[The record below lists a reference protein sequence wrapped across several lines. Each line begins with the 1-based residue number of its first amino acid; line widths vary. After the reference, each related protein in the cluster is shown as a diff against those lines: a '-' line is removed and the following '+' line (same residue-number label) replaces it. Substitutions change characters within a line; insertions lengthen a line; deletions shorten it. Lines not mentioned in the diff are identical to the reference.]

1 MNTNLTFY
9 KEFKDFFIRNF
20 VLNGVKIRSI
30 HYFKIIFSVQFKYRN
45 NTTLK
50 FMITRRKNYLLF
62 FILFL
67 FANSL
72 TTFATASKK
81 ITDPEKDKV
90 LIYVLKNILTRGHF
104 VEKELNDAFSEK
116 VYQEFINGLD
126 PNKRYFTQEDLKE
139 FSQYKYEIDNQ
150 LKDNDLTFYNLVY
163 GRFLSKVKNAK
174 SYYEALL
181 KAPFNYKKEETV
193 NMDFEKVPFAV
204 NNNELIDYWR
214 KQMKLNVLSRVQEQE
229 DLQKDKLKKDPTFKT
244 KKFATLETEARE
256 EILKNMNDLY
266 LRIEELEHEDW
277 FSTYLNSVVGAF
289 DPHTTYMAPR
299 IKERFDQDMSGKL
312 EGIGARL
319 FINGIYTEVSELVS
333 GGPAW
338 KQGELEAG
346 DTILEVAQGTEE
358 PLDIVGMRLDDAIK
372 FIKGKKG
379 TEVRLTVKKKM
390 DGTTKIISIIR
401 DVVEL
406 EETFVKSTIV
416 EKNGKKYGLI
426 DLPRFYISFD
436 DANYRDS
443 AKDMELEIE
452 RLKKEGIEGL
462 LIDLRNNGGGSLKT
476 AIEISGLFIDQGP
489 VVQVKYRGEKPII
502 KRDTNQKT
510 QWKGAVVVLV
520 NELSASASEIFAA
533 AMQDYKR
540 AIIIGGNQTYGKG
553 TVQSVI
559 PINNFYPNYETDLGA
574 IKMTI
579 QKFYRINGGS
589 TQIEGVYSDIA
600 MPSRYSYMEFGERDM
615 KGALVWDKVPQAKY
629 TTTDSYKN
637 FETVVYKS
645 KERIAANE
653 RFQLINE
660 YAKWLKKSQ
669 DDASFSLNYAHFIKD
684 SEVKEKE
691 VAKFKEIFK
700 FDSKLSFTSPKYELP
715 LLEKDSIL
723 SDKRAYW
730 HKNLSKDL
738 YVAEAL
744 NVLSELKMKSKNAV
758 VKN

>member
-1 MNTNLTFY
+1 MVY
-9 KEFKDFFIRNF
+9 KNFI
-20 VLNGVKIRSI
+20 
-30 HYFKIIFSVQFKYRN
+30 
-45 NTTLK
+45 
-50 FMITRRKNYLLF
+50 
-62 FILFL
+62 
-67 FANSL
+67 A
-72 TTFATASKK
+72 
-81 ITDPEKDKV
+81 
-90 LIYVLKNILTRGHF
+90 
-104 VEKELNDAFSEK
+104 
-116 VYQEFINGLD
+116 GLD
-126 PNKRYFTQEDLKE
+126 PSKRYFTQENLKE
-139 FSQYKYEIDNQ
+139 FSQYKFEIDNQ
-150 LKDNDLTFYNLVY
+150 LKENDLTFYNMVY
-163 GRFLSKVKNAK
+163 GRFLEKVKNAK
-174 SYYEALL
+174 YYYEALL
-181 KAPFNYKKEETV
+181 KEPFNYKKEEII
-193 NMDFEKVPFAV
+193 NMDSEKVPFAK
-204 NNNELIDYWR
+204 NDNELIDYWR
-214 KQMKLNVLSRVQEQE
+214 KQLKLNTVSRIQEQQ
-229 DLQKDKLKKDPTFKT
+229 DLQKEKLKKDTSFKT
-244 KKFATLETEARE
+244 KTFRALEIEARAE
-256 EILKNMNDLY
+256 VLKNMKDLY

-277 FSTYLNSVVGAF
+277 FSTFLNSVVGAF

-299 IKERFDQDMSGKL
+299 MKERFDQDMSGKL

-319 FINGIYTEVSELVS
+319 FKKGIYTEISELVS

-346 DTILEVAQGTEE
+346 DTILEVAQGDGE

-390 DGTTKIISIIR
+390 DGSIKIISIIR

-443 AKDMELEIE
+443 AKDMEQEIE
-452 RLKKEGIEGL
+452 RLKKEGVAGL

-476 AIEISGLFIDQGP
+476 AIEISGLFIDEGP
-489 VVQVKYRGEKPII
+489 VVQVKYRGEKPMI
-502 KRDTNQKT
+502 KSDIDKKI
-510 QWKGAVVVLV
+510 QWDGSVVVLV

-540 AIIIGGNQTYGKG
+540 AVIVGGNQTYGKG

-559 PINNFYPNYETDLGA
+559 PINNFYPNYKADLGA

-600 MPSRYSYMEFGERDM
+600 MPSRYSYMKFGERDM
-615 KGALVWDKVPQAKY
+615 DGALAWDKVAQAKY
-629 TTTDSYKN
+629 TTTDSYEN
-637 FETVVYKS
+637 FTEVVYNS
-645 KERIAANE
+645 KERIADNE

-660 YAKWLKKSQ
+660 YAKWLKKNQ
-669 DDASFSLNYAHFIKD
+669 EDAKYSLNYTHFVKD
-684 SEVKEKE
+684 SEVKDKE
-691 VAKFKEIFK
+691 VERFNEIFK

-715 LLEKDSIL
+715 LLKKDSTL
-723 SDKRAYW
+723 TEKRTYW

-744 NVLSELKMKSKNAV
+744 NVLSELKMRSKNEV